1 MVFLIDY
8 NKPYR
13 SKGVSMREFYN
24 IVNKKI
30 YYLSCVF
37 MIIIMSMG
45 LFVLNPRME
54 AFDFGY
60 VLHLTLVT
68 LFSICILI
76 YPKYETYMLRFI
88 TITIASLYFYAL
100 FFLYPDTWSTFIFL
114 CLIPAFSILYFDSK
128 IFYFSLVLN
137 FIFISVTLLYII
149 LVDQGKLFSHIEQDL
164 VGNTLNFVGSQIVIF
179 LIYFLSD
186 VRNKKQQLYYEQIQ
200 QTERLKTTG
209 QLAAAVAHEIRNPLT
224 VVKGFLQLFEKEPTF
239 DDKKKKH
246 FKLMIDELNIAEH
259 VITQFLSLA
268 KPNAQMQLQA
278 VNVSD
283 SLESVTDLLSSYGL
297 FHDISIVLEIEEDC
311 VISINEM
318 EFKQVMINLIKN
330 AIEASSTGKDV
341 HVKAK
346 RDNNYVFI
354 EVQDQGQGMSEKA
367 IQSLGTPF
375 YSLKTKGTGLGLMI
389 CFQIIEKYRGTI
401 HFQSELDRGTR
412 VVIRLLSTS
421 SAIK

>member
-1 MVFLIDY
+1 
-8 NKPYR
+8 
-13 SKGVSMREFYN
+13 MREFYN

-224 VVKGFLQLFEKEPTF
+224 VVKGFLQLYEKEPTF
-239 DDKKKKH
+239 DDKKKS
-246 FKLMIDELNIAEH
+246 ILN
-259 VITQFLSLA
+259 
-268 KPNAQMQLQA
+268 
-278 VNVSD
+278 
-283 SLESVTDLLSSYGL
+283 
-297 FHDISIVLEIEEDC
+297 
-311 VISINEM
+311 
-318 EFKQVMINLIKN
+318 
-330 AIEASSTGKDV
+330 
-341 HVKAK
+341 
-346 RDNNYVFI
+346 
-354 EVQDQGQGMSEKA
+354 
-367 IQSLGTPF
+367 
-375 YSLKTKGTGLGLMI
+375 
-389 CFQIIEKYRGTI
+389 
-401 HFQSELDRGTR
+401 
-412 VVIRLLSTS
+412 
-421 SAIK
+421 

>member
-224 VVKGFLQLFEKEPTF
+224 VVKGFLQLYEKEPTF

>member
-1 MVFLIDY
+1 
-8 NKPYR
+8 
-13 SKGVSMREFYN
+13 
-24 IVNKKI
+24 
-30 YYLSCVF
+30 
-37 MIIIMSMG
+37 
-45 LFVLNPRME
+45 
-54 AFDFGY
+54 
-60 VLHLTLVT
+60 
-68 LFSICILI
+68 
-76 YPKYETYMLRFI
+76 
-88 TITIASLYFYAL
+88 
-100 FFLYPDTWSTFIFL
+100 
-114 CLIPAFSILYFDSK
+114 
-128 IFYFSLVLN
+128 
-137 FIFISVTLLYII
+137 
-149 LVDQGKLFSHIEQDL
+149 
-164 VGNTLNFVGSQIVIF
+164 
-179 LIYFLSD
+179 
-186 VRNKKQQLYYEQIQ
+186 
-200 QTERLKTTG
+200 
-209 QLAAAVAHEIRNPLT
+209 
-224 VVKGFLQLFEKEPTF
+224 
-239 DDKKKKH
+239 
-246 FKLMIDELNIAEH
+246 MIDELNIAEH